1 MEVVPFQQVPADG
14 VEGVHEF
21 FAANIALV
29 MFHGGHD
36 VAMSFGV
43 LFKAQAVSTVDVS
56 QHPFVAEACVSA
68 AYFAT
73 GMKKKMSSHVSCVWV
88 CHSDIF

>member
-1 MEVVPFQQVPADG
+1 MNCFRSVLDVSVKVLGHMEVVAFQQVPPDG

-21 FAANIALV
+21 FAANFALV

-36 VAMSFGV
+36 VAMGFGV

-56 QHPFVAEACVSA
+56 
-68 AYFAT
+68 
-73 GMKKKMSSHVSCVWV
+73 
-88 CHSDIF
+88 